1 MMFRVTGRRV
11 RVQNLWRHEVNSE
24 PAQGHTLERFAVR
37 MVLCKKCS
45 NYNEAFEACNISK
58 QCCRRLCREAEH
70 CPEDVW

>member
-1 MMFRVTGRRV
+1 
-11 RVQNLWRHEVNSE
+11 
-24 PAQGHTLERFAVR
+24 VR